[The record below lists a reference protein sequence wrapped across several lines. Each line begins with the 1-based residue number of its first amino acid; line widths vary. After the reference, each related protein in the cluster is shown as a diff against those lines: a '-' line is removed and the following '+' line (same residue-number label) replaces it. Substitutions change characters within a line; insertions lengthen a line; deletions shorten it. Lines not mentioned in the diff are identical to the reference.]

1 MDEKAFYITT
11 PKKDQRQDQN
21 LGRNSFKADADYAI
35 DIIKWLLKPLGLWP
49 KTLNTTCFEKM
60 TAIFLMSICT
70 FLLAFL
76 IVPGSLFTFVK
87 IKNPAVR
94 LKLTGPLSFCVMGIM
109 KYYSLAA
116 ERHNIANCIRHM
128 TADWQK
134 IVSTRDRAI
143 MLAYAQFG
151 RYGATICTGFM
162 YSGALFY
169 AVILPYVSTGAKNEA
184 NVTIRSLAYPS
195 YYVLFDPQESPA
207 YELVFSTHC
216 LCAFVMHS
224 ITSATCSLAVVFAM
238 HACGQLEILIMWL
251 NDLVDGGGDKHRRDD
266 DADERFSEII
276 DQHVRTLSF
285 IIRAEGVLREICL
298 VEICGCTL
306 NICFIGY
313 YLMMEWAQAD
323 AMGMTTYTILLISFV
338 FNIFLFCYVGE
349 LLTEECKKVGQ
360 TTYMMEWYRLPEKK
374 ALGLTLVI
382 STAQH
387 PVTITAGGMIALS
400 LSSFC
405 AVIRT
410 AVTYLNLLRTL
421 MD

>member
-1 MDEKAFYITT
+1 MAGRVRHARTPRRDQINNGNRVGSAFE
-11 PKKDQRQDQN
+11 
-21 LGRNSFKADADYAI
+21 ADVDYAI
-35 DIIKWLLKPLGLWP
+35 GIIRWLLKPLGLWP
-49 KTLNTTCFEKM
+49 KTANSTRSERL
-60 TAIFLMSICT
+60 TAIFLMSVCT
-70 FLLAFL
+70 FLLGFL
-76 IVPGSLFTFVK
+76 IVPGSLFAFVK

-109 KYYSLAA
+109 KYYSLVV
-116 ERHNIANCIRHM
+116 ERRNIASCIQHM

-134 IVSTRDRAI
+134 AVSTHDRDI
-143 MLAYAQFG
+143 MLTYAQFG

-162 YSGALFY
+162 YSGGLFY
-169 AVILPYVSTGAKNEA
+169 AVILPYVSAGARTEGNGT
-184 NVTIRSLAYPS
+184 VRSLAYPS
-195 YYVLFDPQESPA
+195 HYVLFDPQVSPA
-207 YELVFSTHC
+207 YEVVFSTHC
-216 LCAFVMHS
+216 CCAFVMHS

-238 HACGQLEILIMWL
+238 HACGQLEILIVWL
-251 NDLVDGGGDKHRRDD
+251 NDLVDGSGQAEDRL
-266 DADERFSEII
+266 SEVVE
-276 DQHVRTLSF
+276 QHVRTLSF

-323 AMGMTTYTILLISFV
+323 AVGITTYTILLISFV

-349 LLTEECKKVGQ
+349 LLTEECKKVGE
-360 TTYMMEWYRLPEKK
+360 TTYMMEWYRLPDKK

-405 AVIRT
+405 TVIRT